1 MILFSILF
9 NYIFFFFDKKKK
21 IDGSADPRFSNTQ
34 THVQPNTFPISFL
47 PDAEMP
53 SLEEIHSITRS

>member
-1 MILFSILF
+1 MKVLF
-9 NYIFFFFDKKKK
+9 NYTFFFIDKKK

-34 THVQPNTFPISFL
+34 THLQPNTFPISFL

-53 SLEEIHSITRS
+53 SWKKYTQ